1 MKLNDLT
8 PNSSQAGGTLT
19 PAFYLQLL
27 QHFVETGS
35 YEAALPYREDAL
47 TAYLIETMADPV
59 ITAQVLSDEVSARV
73 FLDTHIQFVA
83 LCLKKA
89 QYRLQRTTAER
100 HQIKEAE
107 QWSLSKR
114 EAGWRALLAQVDEE
128 YGEDGFERAFF
139 EQELNTEEGGVADN
153 GKWTYF
159 LNEWERL
166 LRARMES
173 EKHHFVNERK
183 TMEQRL
189 LQTNLRAVASYIQN
203 HQIGNEDFYQ
213 TWALMGGR
221 WNSLE
226 FERLQQVARLQR
238 KYPLLMEVV
247 KTMGRKADPLGNKH
261 IGTTSGRS
269 ETMEHA
275 SRSDINGITMGRNL
289 NALLPTEWA
298 HYLDAELEDVFL
310 QKYVTGQLQTFEYQ
324 SNQLHATRSLH
335 QRRARPQGPMIVC
348 VDRSGSMMGEPE
360 KVALSLLMRLT
371 EWCQKTRRDCYLI
384 GFAVRTLP
392 VDVMEDRAALLRF
405 FQQRATGGT
414 DARCMMDQTFELIN
428 SHPRYRG
435 ADVLWIT
442 DFRIPLPPASYFAE
456 MERLQQADTRF
467 YGLQLGVAEN
477 HWTKYFDRI
486 FQLNDIRMAVV

>member
-27 QHFVETGS
+27 QHFVEAGS

-73 FLDTHIQFVA
+73 FLDTHIQFVT

-100 HQIKEAE
+100 HQIMEAE

-128 YGEDGFERAFF
+128 YGEDGFERTFF
-139 EQELNTEEGGVADN
+139 EQELNTEEGGVADD

-226 FERLQQVARLQR
+226 FKQC
-238 KYPLLMEVV
+238 
-247 KTMGRKADPLGNKH
+247 N
-261 IGTTSGRS
+261 RS
-269 ETMEHA
+269 HA
-275 SRSDINGITMGRNL
+275 CNEN
-289 NALLPTEWA
+289 
-298 HYLDAELEDVFL
+298 
-310 QKYVTGQLQTFEYQ
+310 
-324 SNQLHATRSLH
+324 TRSSW
-335 QRRARPQGPMIVC
+335 R
-348 VDRSGSMMGEPE
+348 
-360 KVALSLLMRLT
+360 
-371 EWCQKTRRDCYLI
+371 W
-384 GFAVRTLP
+384 
-392 VDVMEDRAALLRF
+392 
-405 FQQRATGGT
+405 
-414 DARCMMDQTFELIN
+414 
-428 SHPRYRG
+428 
-435 ADVLWIT
+435 
-442 DFRIPLPPASYFAE
+442 
-456 MERLQQADTRF
+456 
-467 YGLQLGVAEN
+467 
-477 HWTKYFDRI
+477 
-486 FQLNDIRMAVV
+486 